1 MQIVSGMRYLHTH
14 GILHRDLSLTNLLLT
29 SDLKV
34 KIADFGLATQL
45 ASPGEQHF
53 TLCGTPN
60 YISPYVYTAV
70 CTYILPYVH
79 IYCRTY
85 ICTAMRTKIIAIVGI
100 CHRSYTHYTLY
111 KSCLPICGIVI
122 IRLLS
127 FLFFDDFEGNAN
139 ISVAIKSS
147 IIYIHIQYC
156 IIYCP
161 TLSLSQITGHSC
173 TSSLYVI
180 AVHCCMYRCI
190 SVCIATNNKYMNV
203 GRDTVCVGRYTVCV
217 GRYSVCVG

>member
-1 MQIVSGMRYLHTH
+1 MMQIVSGMRYLHTH

-139 ISVAIKSS
+139 ISVAIKSCFTVAL
-147 IIYIHIQYC
+147 QR
-156 IIYCP
+156 
-161 TLSLSQITGHSC
+161 TLSSMLEIEH
-173 TSSLYVI
+173 
-180 AVHCCMYRCI
+180 R
-190 SVCIATNNKYMNV
+190 NKYNSHSHSLVPQQGMQYHRV
-203 GRDTVCVGRYTVCV
+203 VYRGCITR
-217 GRYSVCVG
+217 